1 MSKLYEAAGA
11 AFCSRRGNRFIEYPH
26 KIIVGNFYEMIGQP

>member
-11 AFCSRRGNRFIEYPH
+11 VFRSRRGNRFIEHPH

>member
-11 AFCSRRGNRFIEYPH
+11 FFRSRRGDHFIEYPR
-26 KIIVGNFYEMIGQP
+26 KNGCGDVLWNDEY